1 MKATKMILGVIGFSL
16 VLNISS
22 ASSQVKKEKMSRD
35 ERIELRV
42 KKLDE
47 KLDLTDAQEKQV
59 REILNNHTA
68 KLENLKAEKEKLKS
82 EARKEKEAIAA
93 EIKNVLSKE
102 QNEKLEK
109 MHSKNQDGD
118 DKEENTE
125 ARLEKLKKKLD
136 LNAEQTEKLRSALN
150 THLQKMREIRN
161 QAKVDGKRNEAKEKM
176 RAEKEQFR
184 SSLKSIL
191 TPEQMEKLKN
201 FEEGEGKGRGKG
213 KGRRNR

>member
-1 MKATKMILGVIGFSL
+1 MKVTKLILGVIGFSMI
-16 VLNISS
+16 LNISS
-22 ASSQVKKEKMSRD
+22 ANSQVKNEKMSRD
-35 ERIELRV
+35 ERIEQRV
-42 KKLDE
+42 KKMDE
-47 KLDLTDAQEKQV
+47 KLNLTDAQEKQI
-59 REILNNHTA
+59 REILNNHAT
-68 KLENLKAEKEKLKS
+68 KLDNLKAAKEKLKS

-109 MHSKNQDGD
+109 MHSKNKDGG

-136 LNAEQTEKLRSALN
+136 LNAEQTDKLRSALN
-150 THLQKMREIRN
+150 THLQKMREIRDQSKAEGN
-161 QAKVDGKRNEAKEKM
+161 KDAAKEKM

-184 SSLKSIL
+184 QTLKSIL

-201 FEEGEGKGRGKG
+201 FEDGEGKGHGKG
-213 KGRRNR
+213 KGRGRK